1 MQTGVRVSVST
12 RRSSVGRPEATSHAA
27 IEEAAFALFAERGF
41 EATTIDD
48 IARAVG
54 VSRRTLF
61 RYYPSK
67 NDIPWGQFDRTL
79 DHFRGLLAELPVE
92 LPLREA
98 VHRGVIAFNDFP
110 DDAQPSH
117 RDRMRLILQTPALEA
132 HSVLRYGQ
140 WRQVIAEFVADRLG
154 MGPEEPLP
162 VVVGQVALAKALAAY
177 SSWLREPGTTIAEH
191 LQSIATAL
199 DEFDRL

>member
-67 NDIPWGQFDRTL
+67 NDIPGD
-79 DHFRGLLAELPVE
+79 
-92 LPLREA
+92 
-98 VHRGVIAFNDFP
+98 
-110 DDAQPSH
+110 S
-117 RDRMRLILQTPALEA
+117 
-132 HSVLRYGQ
+132 
-140 WRQVIAEFVADRLG
+140 
-154 MGPEEPLP
+154 
-162 VVVGQVALAKALAAY
+162 
-177 SSWLREPGTTIAEH
+177 
-191 LQSIATAL
+191 SIAPWITSAACWPNCLSSCRCVRRSTAG
-199 DEFDRL
+199 